1 MERITLFKFENS
13 SIKISMEIYF
23 NEKDQLIFDGY
34 DIGKAVENA
43 WGDSDYEYTYT
54 IEPKEVDKLYLLF
67 GISNSNKQRLLTEIK
82 NRFEG
87 NKAYSKFGQ
96 YMEEN
101 NIDYKPF
108 SWT

>member
-1 MERITLFKFENS
+1 MERITLFKLENS

-23 NEKDQLIFDGY
+23 NDKDQLIFDGY
-34 DIGKAVENA
+34 DIGKSVENA

-54 IEPKEVDKLYLLF
+54 IEPKEVDKLYPLF
-67 GISNSNKQRLLTEIK
+67 GISNNDKQKLLMEIK

-87 NKAYSKFGQ
+87 NEAYSKFGEF
-96 YMEEN
+96 MKEN
-101 NIDYKPF
+101 KIDFTPF